1 MAVVVADLVA
11 RLRADDD
18 GVQQALTRTETGLQR
33 VDRQAQTTARTTTRM
48 ASAEAAAYNRAQAAA
63 ARRRIAED
71 QLAAAQRSGV
81 ASTQQLLTLEAR
93 AHSARAASIS
103 ATSRYQQVQRG
114 AANATTTLGGA
125 NRRLATS
132 QTTAAQAAGAHT
144 RSLSELQLIATKMRA
159 TMQTLGMAAGIT
171 TMTKFFVDSI
181 QNARRLGAQTNQLKV
196 VFGENKDQI
205 EAWGKSAKDTMR
217 MSQRE
222 AQGAA
227 VQFATFGKAAGLSG
241 QNLTAFSMTTTKLAA
256 DLASFQGIPVEEAIL
271 AMGSAFAGETE
282 TMRKYGVL
290 LDENT
295 LKETAYANGLAAKG
309 SQLTQQQKVAAIY
322 LSVMKQLDYTHG
334 DVERS
339 NGKFGA
345 SIKTLQA
352 RFEEVSASIGQKLM
366 PIAQT
371 FIDLLSGP
379 GLDGLSGAGEG
390 LGILANTI
398 GLLGSAFGSLPGP
411 VQAAL
416 ASVVAFRLAQR
427 LLFSHMGQGPG
438 IFSRFNQQITNVQ
451 RAATITGQSMG
462 RLQAT
467 TVAAGHSIR
476 NASPAV
482 MQLQSAFLRS
492 RASATSFRN
501 VVGTVGATA
510 AGVGMGLRGLMG
522 ALGGPWGLAITGA
535 TALLGLWIAKK
546 QKDKEASQQVQQA
559 TNDWAAALKA
569 SGGAI
574 TQQMKMD
581 LVGKYDGSRKAAER
595 LGVSQADLAN
605 AMVDQGDS
613 SQRLKQ
619 RLDEIIKAHT
629 TMKTVTEQR
638 SGLVYQKKEMD
649 DTAKAAQQMKDDIG
663 SANQTVQEGR
673 TKAQQLAAATGDVA
687 VSFDKSSSS
696 AGVMATAMTEFEES
710 TDGAASKVDKLAKA
724 LDQLNDDQMSQEEAL
739 QQWSDNLREL
749 AETMT
754 EYGAASIDAAGRI
767 DVTTE
772 AGSKLQDAV
781 REQASAFNESAAA
794 AYEYAQSQGMG
805 VGESLDYVRQKLVA
819 QREQFIQQGMAAGRS
834 RETMEALANTYGLIP
849 SEVVTRID
857 VVGAQS
863 ATDALRNVG
872 IAASTL
878 PPGRLFVTDNT
889 PEVRAKLDELHV
901 RYKVIDG
908 KVVLDTNHPDVIRGL
923 ESVGAQIRNLPNG
936 MVQISDTSPQVLR
949 RLAELG
955 IKVQNM
961 PDGSV
966 VINAAD
972 AEFWKAVQ
980 RATAPAEKRITLVA
994 NFSSAMD
1001 ELNAAIASGDAE
1013 RIRRANEAFVGS
1025 TNQLS
1030 QQGGHSAGGWT
1041 GPGSKHQPAGIVH
1054 ADEFV
1059 IRKESR
1065 ARIERDHPGL
1075 LDSMNAHGVVRPGYA
1090 EGGQV
1095 AGGAASESDATS
1107 AAASAGAG
1115 PVPGA
1120 VAGNSILGG
1129 LGLGLASTLGSVA
1142 SQVTSIKDGQLD
1154 PAMEGLTSGVATYG
1168 LTTQQQADAVIAK
1181 WRDTG
1186 AQVQSAVVGV
1196 LAPAIKGAG
1205 TATQSMVSG
1214 LVTPSLAG
1222 MRGAWMSTGS
1232 QLAGVV
1238 AGQINPSAM
1247 SVGATV
1253 QAVHT
1258 GTVDPVL
1265 GAMRG
1270 AVANTANS
1278 FGTGAQAIAAQWN
1291 QVREAT
1297 ASPVRFTIG
1306 TVFNQGLVGMWNSVS
1321 DLVGTTRMNPYPIAF
1336 ASGGVMPGY
1345 TPGTDVHHFTSPTGG
1360 NLALSGGEAIM
1371 RPEWTRAVGGPR
1383 EVDRMNAMARSG
1395 RLKRVKGTDQYLGGD
1410 MAFASGGTI
1419 QGGAEIT
1426 SAIQRTMWD
1435 AVRTAFP
1442 NVVLTSGTR
1451 YADVGSGFDNHMA
1464 QRALDLGGPMP
1475 EIARWIY
1482 QMNRKQPV
1490 EELIHAPLQGWQN
1503 LKAGKPLNYGAGTDA
1518 DHYDHVHWAMAQ
1530 MVNNAGRLVS
1540 MAAGSGGAPAV
1551 QKSMAQ
1557 IIDETLAPLRKTT
1570 EAQISGARFAGRV
1583 GALPRAIYTRINDA
1597 MTAKLKDLAT
1607 KYMGPAIGGGGDVER
1622 WRPMVI
1628 AALKR
1633 NGFEPS
1639 KRNQDLMLSQIA
1651 SESGGNPGIVQGV
1664 QDVNSGGNEAVGLL
1678 QVTPGTFATHRD
1690 PSLPDDRRDAWANMN
1705 AALRYYRA
1713 RYGGD
1718 LGTMWGQGHGYAGG
1732 GTIPGSGNRDTVPAV
1747 LTPGEEVISKGPA
1760 QKNRPLLKKINA
1772 GDDVRVFVT
1781 NWPKTGSAPAT
1792 ATDYTTTTPTVDP
1805 TADMTAYATA
1815 TDDAATAETE
1825 LSKATTEH
1833 EAAITKVHAAEA
1845 ALAKLRKEKADPA
1858 KLKAAEKAVAEA
1870 KKEEAALKAI
1880 VDKAA
1885 TTTTSTTSTGLS
1897 KDKTSF
1903 TFDLLAPVRPKW
1915 WTDAQNAER
1924 ERIIREY
1931 EEQKTAQEQRDGT
1944 TTTNPDGT
1952 TTKKLPTLEEAEQ
1965 DLADAK
1971 NALEIAD
1978 ARRRELKPD
1987 AKESQKLSA
1996 QRAVEKAQRAVEEA
2010 QRVLDEV
2017 KKTKPATS
2025 NSITKMW
2032 TGGTVPGR
2040 GNGDIIPAMLTPG
2053 EEVTRKKMAIKHRA
2067 LLKAINR
2074 DEVNYYAAGGTTG
2087 FGGYTPDTRDAAK
2100 PKNLYDWISLG
2111 VGGASAVAGM
2121 VAPYAKMALSGQV
2134 DLGSLTPGF
2143 DTGANDPTGGF
2154 GSAIV
2159 SDYAS
2164 QISQQLAEI
2173 AHLLATGQNV
2183 HITVDTKDPNSAA
2196 NLIGMAKGI

>member
-81 ASTQQLLTLEAR
+81 TSTQQLLTLEAR

-159 TMQTLGMAAGIT
+159 TMQTLGLAAGIT
-171 TMTKFFVDSI
+171 TLTKFFVDSI
-181 QNARRLGAQTNQLKV
+181 QNARRLSAQTNQLSV
-196 VFGENKDQI
+196 VFGEGKNQI
-205 EAWGKSAKDTMR
+205 EAWGQTAKDTMR

-227 VQFATFGKAAGLSG
+227 VQFATFGKAAGLTG
-241 QNLTAFSMTTTKLAA
+241 QNLAAFSMTSTKLAA

-322 LSVMKQLDYTHG
+322 LSIMKQLDYAHG

-379 GLDGLSGAGEG
+379 GLDGLSGVGEG
-390 LGILANTI
+390 LGILSKTV
-398 GLLGSAFGSLPGP
+398 GLLGSAFNALPGP

-416 ASVVAFRLAQR
+416 ASIVAFRLAQR

-451 RAATITGQSMG
+451 RAATVTGQSMG

-467 TVAAGHSIR
+467 TVAAGHAIR
-476 NASPAV
+476 NASPV
-482 MQLQSAFLRS
+482 VTQLHAAFLRS
-492 RASATSFRN
+492 RASATSFGN
-501 VVGTVGATA
+501 AVGAIGA
-510 AGVGMGLRGLMG
+510 VGAGVGMGLRGLMG
-522 ALGGPWGLAITGA
+522 ALGGPWGLAIAGA
-535 TALLGLWIAKK
+535 TALLGLWISKK
-546 QKDKEASQQVQQA
+546 QKDAAASQEA
-559 TNDWAAALKA
+559 ENRTNSWSDALKQ

-574 TQQMKMD
+574 DQNIRAMVARDMGSKHMFDNLDKLGLSERQLADAVLMRGDAYEEAYAKVYK
-581 LVGKYDGSRKAAER
+581 LAYDTRLTDDNKAAI
-595 LGVSQADLAN
+595 QAARALLPNLKSMADQMGQAESR
-605 AMVDQGDS
+605 AM
-613 SQRLKQ
+613 
-619 RLDEIIKAHT
+619 
-629 TMKTVTEQR
+629 
-638 SGLVYQKKEMD
+638 
-649 DTAKAAQQMKDDIG
+649 
-663 SANQTVQEGR
+663 
-673 TKAQQLAAATGDVA
+673 QLARSSGNMS
-687 VSFDKSSSS
+687 VSFDKTAS
-696 AGVMATAMTEFEES
+696 AAGPMTTAMTEFAES

-1030 QQGGHSAGGWT
+1030 RQGGHSAGGWT
-1041 GPGSKHQPAGIVH
+1041 GPGSKYQPAGIVH

-1253 QAVHT
+1253 QAVHA

-1371 RPEWTRAVGGPR
+1371 RPEWTRAVGGPL
-1383 EVDRMNAMARSG
+1383 EVDRMNALARAG

-1451 YADVGSGFDNHMA
+1451 YADVGSGFDNHMG

-1570 EAQISGARFAGRV
+1570 EAQVSGARFAGRV

-1718 LGTMWGQGHGYAGG
+1718 LGTMWGQGHGYANG

-1760 QKNRPLLKKINA
+1760 EKNRPMLKKINA

-1781 NWPKTGSAPAT
+1781 NWPKQSTPT
-1792 ATDYTTTTPTVDP
+1792 TTTDYTTTTPTVDTT
-1805 TADMTAYATA
+1805 TADLEAYTTA
-1815 TDDAATAETE
+1815 TDDATTAETE

-1833 EAAITKVHAAEA
+1833 EAAVTKVHAAEA
-1845 ALAKLRKEKADPA
+1845 ELAKLRKEKADPA

-1880 VDKAA
+1880 VDNAA
-1885 TTTTSTTSTGLS
+1885 TPTTTTSTGLS
-1897 KDKTSF
+1897 NDKTSF

-1924 ERIIREY
+1924 DRIIREY

-1944 TTTNPDGT
+1944 TTTTPGGT

-1965 DLADAK
+1965 DLADAED
-1971 NALEIAD
+1971 ALAIAE
-1978 ARRRELKPD
+1978 ARKRELKPE

-1996 QRAVEKAQRAVEEA
+1996 QRAVEKAQRKRDDA
-2010 QRVLDEV
+2010 RKILDQV
-2017 KKTKPATS
+2017 KKVKPATT

-2032 TGGTVPGR
+2032 TGGTVPGS

-2074 DEVNYYAAGGTTG
+2074 DDINYYAAGGSAGG

-2143 DTGANDPTGGF
+2143 DTGANDPSGGF

-2159 SDYAS
+2159 SDYAN

>member
-18 GVQQALTRTETGLQR
+18 GVQQALSRTETGLQR
-33 VDRQAQTTARTTTRM
+33 VDRQAQTTGRTTTRM

-71 QLAAAQRSGV
+71 QLAAALRSGT

-114 AANATTTLGGA
+114 AANATTTLSGA

-144 RSLSELQLIATKMRA
+144 RSLSELQLVATKMRA

-171 TMTKFFVDSI
+171 TLTKFFVDSI
-181 QNARRLGAQTNQLKV
+181 QNARRLSAQTNQLNV
-196 VFGENKDQI
+196 VFGDNKAQI
-205 EAWGKSAKDTMR
+205 EAWGKTAKDTMR

-241 QNLTAFSMTTTKLAA
+241 QNLAAFSMTSTKLAA

-322 LSVMKQLDYTHG
+322 LSVMKQLDYAHG

-379 GLDGLSGAGEG
+379 GLSGLSGVGEG
-390 LGILANTI
+390 IGVLSQTI
-398 GLLGSAFGSLPGP
+398 GLLGSAFSGLPGP

-416 ASVVAFRLAQR
+416 ASIVAFRLAQR

-438 IFSRFNQQITNVQ
+438 IFSRFNQQVTNVQ

-462 RLQAT
+462 RLQAST
-467 TVAAGHSIR
+467 IAVGQSVR

-482 MQLQSAFLRS
+482 MQLQAAFLRS
-492 RASATSFRN
+492 RASATSFGN
-501 VVGTVGATA
+501 AVGAIGA
-510 AGVGMGLRGLMG
+510 VSAGVGMGLRGLMG
-522 ALGGPWGLAITGA
+522 ALGGPWGLAIAGA
-535 TALLGLWIAKK
+535 TALLGVWISKK
-546 QKDKEASQQVQQA
+546 QKDAAASQEA
-559 TNDWAAALKA
+559 ENRTNSWSDALKQ

-574 TQQMKMD
+574 DQNIRAMVARDMGSKHMFDNLDKLGLSERQLADAVLMRGDAYEQAYAKVYK
-581 LVGKYDGSRKAAER
+581 LAYDTRLTDDNKAAI
-595 LGVSQADLAN
+595 QAARALLPNLKSMADQMGQAETR
-605 AMVDQGDS
+605 AM
-613 SQRLKQ
+613 
-619 RLDEIIKAHT
+619 
-629 TMKTVTEQR
+629 
-638 SGLVYQKKEMD
+638 
-649 DTAKAAQQMKDDIG
+649 
-663 SANQTVQEGR
+663 
-673 TKAQQLAAATGDVA
+673 QLARSNGNMS
-687 VSFDKSSSS
+687 VSFDKTAS
-696 AGVMATAMTEFEES
+696 AAGPMTTAMTEFAES

-724 LDQLNDDQMSQEEAL
+724 LSQLNGDRLTQEEAL
-739 QQWSDNLREL
+739 QEWSDNLREL
-749 AETMT
+749 T
-754 EYGAASIDAAGRI
+754 EAYGEAGDAAILQDGHI

-772 AGSKLQDAV
+772 KGSQLQDVVVA
-781 REQASAFNESAAA
+781 QADAFNEMAAA
-794 AYEYAQSQGMG
+794 TYEAALAQGKTMPQALEATRVKLGQQRQAFIDTLTAQGLSA
-805 VGESLDYVRQKLVA
+805 E
-819 QREQFIQQGMAAGRS
+819 AAGR
-834 RETMEALANTYGLIP
+834 LADAYGLIP
-849 SEVVTRID
+849 SQVVTN
-857 VVGAQS
+857 
-863 ATDALRNVG
+863 LNVEG
-872 IAASTL
+872 
-878 PPGRLFVTDNT
+878 
-889 PEVRAKLDELHV
+889 LDESNTGVAALLVKLNVMPRDKAVSVAAPGGQDVLGMLQRIGARVHADNNKNIV
-901 RYKVIDG
+901 VDAPLAPA
-908 KVVLDTNHPDVIRGL
+908 VLD
-923 ESVGAQIRNLPNG
+923 
-936 MVQISDTSPQVLR
+936 VLR
-949 RLAELG
+949 RLGLAVRTDNGKTIIVTDRGTAQVTQENIDAIHGKTVVVTVTRKEALEADRNYRNPYGAGAVRQGPGVVPGKASGGRLPTSGPGTERTDG
-955 IKVQNM
+955 IYGVDARGRGIAM
-961 PDGSV
+961 LDGGEW
-966 VINAAD
+966 VINGRSS
-972 AEFWKAVQ
+972 Q
-980 RATAPAEKRITLVA
+980 RYDPLLAQINAGTL
-994 NFSSAMD
+994 
-1001 ELNAAIASGDAE
+1001 
-1013 RIRRANEAFVGS
+1013 
-1025 TNQLS
+1025 
-1030 QQGGHSAGGWT
+1030 
-1041 GPGSKHQPAGIVH
+1041 
-1054 ADEFV
+1054 
-1059 IRKESR
+1059 
-1065 ARIERDHPGL
+1065 
-1075 LDSMNAHGVVRPGYA
+1075 PGYA

-1095 AGGAASESDATS
+1095 GVASESDATS

-1196 LAPAIKGAG
+1196 LSPAIKGAG
-1205 TATQSMVSG
+1205 TTTQSMVSG

-1253 QAVHT
+1253 QSVHS

-1270 AVANTANS
+1270 AVANTAAS
-1278 FGTGAQAIAAQWN
+1278 FGTGAQAIASQWN

-1306 TVFNQGLVGMWNSVS
+1306 TVFNNGLVGMWNSVS
-1321 DLVGTTRMNPYPIAF
+1321 DLVGTPRMNPYPVAF
-1336 ASGGVMPGY
+1336 ATGGVMPGY
-1345 TPGTDVHHFTSPTGG
+1345 TPGTDVHHFASPTGG

-1383 EVDRMNAMARSG
+1383 AVDRMNALARSG

-1503 LKAGKPLNYGAGTDA
+1503 LKAGQPLNYGAATDA
-1518 DHYDHVHWAMAQ
+1518 DHFNHVHWAMAQ

-1540 MAAGSGGAPAV
+1540 MAAGSGGGAAV

-1583 GALPRAIYTRINDA
+1583 GALPRTIYSKINEA
-1597 MTAKLKDLAT
+1597 MTVKLKDLAT

-1705 AALRYYRA
+1705 AALRYYRS

-1732 GTIPGSGNRDTVPAV
+1732 GTIPGTGNRDTVPAV

-1760 QKNRPLLKKINA
+1760 EKNRPILKKINS

-1792 ATDYTTTTPTVDP
+1792 TTDYTITAPTVD
-1805 TADMTAYATA
+1805 TTTSDLSAYTTA
-1815 TDDAATAETE
+1815 TGEAATAETE
-1825 LSKATTEH
+1825 LSKATADHT
-1833 EAAITKVHAAEA
+1833 AAATKVHEAEA
-1845 ALAKLRKEKADPA
+1845 KLVKLRKEKADPA

-1885 TTTTSTTSTGLS
+1885 TTSTTTTTTSTGLS
-1897 KDKTSF
+1897 KDKASF

-1931 EEQKTAQEQRDGT
+1931 EEQKTAQENT
-1944 TTTNPDGT
+1944 TTTAPDGT

>member
-18 GVQQALTRTETGLQR
+18 GVQQALNRTETGLQR
-33 VDRQAQTTARTTTRM
+33 VGRQAQATERTTTRM
-48 ASAEAAAYNRAQAAA
+48 AGASSAAYSRAQAAA
-63 ARRRIAED
+63 ARLRIAED
-71 QLAAAQRSGV
+71 QLAAAKRSGGS
-81 ASTQQLLTLEAR
+81 STQQLLALEAR
-93 AHSARAASIS
+93 VHSARAASIS

-114 AANATTTLGGA
+114 AANATTTLSGA

-144 RSLSELQLIATKMRA
+144 RSLSELQLVATKMRA

-171 TMTKFFVDSI
+171 TLTKFFVDSI
-181 QNARRLGAQTNQLKV
+181 QNARRLSAQTNQLTV

-205 EAWGKSAKDTMR
+205 ETWGKSARESMR

-227 VQFATFGKAAGLSG
+227 VQFATFGKAAGLTG
-241 QNLTAFSMTTTKLAA
+241 QNLAAFSMTSTKLAA
-256 DLASFQGIPVEEAIL
+256 DLASFQGMPTEEAIL

-295 LKETAYANGLAAKG
+295 LKEVAYSKGLAAKG

-322 LSVMKQLDYTHG
+322 LSLMQQLDYVHG

-339 NGKFGA
+339 NETFGA
-345 SIKTLQA
+345 SIKRLKS

-366 PIAQT
+366 PIAKT

-379 GLDGLSGAGEG
+379 GLSGLSGVGDGIG
-390 LGILANTI
+390 LLSKTV
-398 GLLGSAFGSLPGP
+398 GLLGSAFNGLPGP

-416 ASVVAFRLAQR
+416 ASIVAFRLAQR

-438 IFSRFNQQITNVQ
+438 IFSRFNQQVTNVQ

-462 RLQAT
+462 RLQAST
-467 TVAAGHSIR
+467 IAVGQSVR

-482 MQLQSAFLRS
+482 MQLQAAFLRS
-492 RASATSFRN
+492 RASATSFGN
-501 VVGTVGATA
+501 AVGAIGA
-510 AGVGMGLRGLMG
+510 VSAGVGMGLRGLMG
-522 ALGGPWGLAITGA
+522 ALGGPWGLAIAGA
-535 TALLGLWIAKK
+535 TALLGLWISKK
-546 QKDKEASQQVQQA
+546 QKDAAASQEA
-559 TNDWAAALKA
+559 ENRTNSWSDALKQ

-574 TQQMKMD
+574 DQNIRAMVTRDMGNKHMFDNLDKLGLSERQLADAVLMRGDAYEQAYAKVYK
-581 LVGKYDGSRKAAER
+581 LAYDTRLTDDNKAAI
-595 LGVSQADLAN
+595 QAARALLPNLKSMADQMGQAETR
-605 AMVDQGDS
+605 AM
-613 SQRLKQ
+613 
-619 RLDEIIKAHT
+619 
-629 TMKTVTEQR
+629 
-638 SGLVYQKKEMD
+638 
-649 DTAKAAQQMKDDIG
+649 
-663 SANQTVQEGR
+663 
-673 TKAQQLAAATGDVA
+673 QLARSNGNMS
-687 VSFDKSSSS
+687 VSFDKTAS
-696 AGVMATAMTEFEES
+696 AAGPMTTAMTEFAES

-724 LDQLNDDQMSQEEAL
+724 LSQLNGDRLTQEEAL
-739 QQWSDNLREL
+739 QEWSNNLRDV
-749 AETMT
+749 AEAFG
-754 EYGAASIDAAGRI
+754 EAGAAAVLSNGHI

-772 AGSKLQDAV
+772 KGSQLQDTVVA
-781 REQASAFNESAAA
+781 QADAFNEMAAA
-794 AYEYAQSQGMG
+794 TYEAALAQGKTMPQALEATRVKLGQQRQAFIDTLTAQGLSA
-805 VGESLDYVRQKLVA
+805 E
-819 QREQFIQQGMAAGRS
+819 AAGR
-834 RETMEALANTYGLIP
+834 LADAYGLIP
-849 SEVVTRID
+849 SQVVTN
-857 VVGAQS
+857 
-863 ATDALRNVG
+863 LNVEG
-872 IAASTL
+872 
-878 PPGRLFVTDNT
+878 
-889 PEVRAKLDELHV
+889 LDESNTGVAALLVKLNVMPRDKAVSVAAPGGQDVLGMLQRIGARVHADNNKNIV
-901 RYKVIDG
+901 VDAPLAPA
-908 KVVLDTNHPDVIRGL
+908 VLD
-923 ESVGAQIRNLPNG
+923 
-936 MVQISDTSPQVLR
+936 VLR
-949 RLAELG
+949 RLGLAVRTDNGKTIIVTDRGTAQVTQENIDAIHGKTVVVTVTRKEVLEADRNY
-955 IKVQNM
+955 QN
-961 PDGSV
+961 PYG
-966 VINAAD
+966 AG
-972 AEFWKAVQ
+972 
-980 RATAPAEKRITLVA
+980 
-994 NFSSAMD
+994 
-1001 ELNAAIASGDAE
+1001 AI
-1013 RIRRANEAFVGS
+1013 
-1025 TNQLS
+1025 
-1030 QQGGHSAGGWT
+1030 QQGPGVVPGKASGGWT
-1041 GPGSKHQPAGIVH
+1041 GPGSKYQPAGIVH

-1065 ARIERDHPGL
+1065 GRIERDHPGL

-1253 QAVHT
+1253 QAVHA

-1321 DLVGTTRMNPYPIAF
+1321 DLVGTPRMNPYPVAF

-1345 TPGTDVHHFTSPTGG
+1345 TPGTDVHHFSSPTGG

-1383 EVDRMNAMARSG
+1383 EVDRMNALARAG

-1451 YADVGSGFDNHMA
+1451 YADVGSGFDNHMG

-1540 MAAGSGGAPAV
+1540 MAAGSGGAPVV

-1570 EAQISGARFAGRV
+1570 EAQVSGARFAGRV
-1583 GALPRAIYTRINDA
+1583 GALPRAIYTRISDA

-1718 LGTMWGQGHGYAGG
+1718 LGTMWGQGHGYANG
-1732 GTIPGSGNRDTVPAV
+1732 GTIPGSGNRDTVSAV

-1760 QKNRPLLKKINA
+1760 EKNRPMLKKINA

-1781 NWPKTGSAPAT
+1781 NWPKQSTPT
-1792 ATDYTTTTPTVDP
+1792 TTTDYTTTTPTVDTT
-1805 TADMTAYATA
+1805 TADLEAYTTA
-1815 TDDAATAETE
+1815 TDDATTAETE

-1833 EAAITKVHAAEA
+1833 EAAVTKVHAAEA
-1845 ALAKLRKEKADPA
+1845 ELAKLRKEKADPA

-1880 VDKAA
+1880 VDNAA
-1885 TTTTSTTSTGLS
+1885 TTTTTTSTGLS

-1924 ERIIREY
+1924 DRIIREY

-1944 TTTNPDGT
+1944 TTTTPGGS

-1965 DLADAK
+1965 DLADAED
-1971 NALEIAD
+1971 ALAIAE
-1978 ARRRELKPD
+1978 ARKRELKPE

-1996 QRAVEKAQRAVEEA
+1996 QRAVEKAQRKRDDA
-2010 QRVLDEV
+2010 RKILDQV
-2017 KKTKPATS
+2017 KKAKPATT

-2032 TGGTVPGR
+2032 TGGTVPGS

-2074 DEVNYYAAGGTTG
+2074 DDINYYAAGGSAGG

-2100 PKNLYDWISLG
+2100 PKYLYDWISLG

-2159 SDYAS
+2159 SDYAN